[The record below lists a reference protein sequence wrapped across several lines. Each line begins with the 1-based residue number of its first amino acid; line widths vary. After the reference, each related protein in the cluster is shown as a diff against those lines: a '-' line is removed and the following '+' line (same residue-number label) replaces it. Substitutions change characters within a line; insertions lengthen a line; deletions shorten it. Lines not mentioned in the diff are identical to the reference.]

1 VVLGSFEREFL
12 SLPEEVLVTVMRDH
26 QKYFAVE
33 DADGKLAPHFLAVLN
48 TQVDEDGAATIRH
61 GNARVLTARFNDARF
76 FWDTDQKIPLTDR
89 VELLKSV
96 TFQKDLGSYWEK
108 TQANMRLAKAL
119 AEFCAARGTTMDAAA
134 IESAAQLAKADLTA
148 ELVKEFTELQGVV
161 GGLYAV
167 AQGHS
172 ATVAGAIYDQY
183 SATPRSMEAAIV
195 GLADRANTIADMF
208 ALGLAPTG
216 SKDPFALRRAANAI
230 VRILADQPLP
240 LTISRV
246 IDLALQHS
254 ASGKVQS
261 AVPAIEQFFLERL
274 TFFLRESAGLDY
286 DVVNAVLA
294 AGNDDVQDA
303 ILRGKALASVRSTD
317 DFVAIAAAFKRIRN
331 ILSQAQEK
339 QIVFADAVDSA
350 LMKQP
355 EEQSLFAALQEL
367 SPRVEQ
373 LRLERNYSAA
383 LDAIA
388 TLRPAV
394 DAFFD
399 KVMVMDPDAAV
410 RANRLALLT
419 ALLENFSNI
428 ADFSLIA
435 PAASS

>member
-1 VVLGSFEREFL
+1 
-12 SLPEEVLVTVMRDH
+12 
-26 QKYFAVE
+26 
-33 DADGKLAPHFLAVLN
+33 
-48 TQVDEDGAATIRH
+48 
-61 GNARVLTARFNDARF
+61 
-76 FWDTDQKIPLTDR
+76 
-89 VELLKSV
+89 
-96 TFQKDLGSYWEK
+96 
-108 TQANMRLAKAL
+108 
-119 AEFCAARGTTMDAAA
+119 
-134 IESAAQLAKADLTA
+134 
-148 ELVKEFTELQGVV
+148 
-161 GGLYAV
+161 
-167 AQGHS
+167 
-172 ATVAGAIYDQY
+172 
-183 SATPRSMEAAIV
+183 
-195 GLADRANTIADMF
+195 
-208 ALGLAPTG
+208 
-216 SKDPFALRRAANAI
+216 
-230 VRILADQPLP
+230 
-240 LTISRV
+240 
-246 IDLALQHS
+246 
-254 ASGKVQS
+254 
-261 AVPAIEQFFLERL
+261 
-274 TFFLRESAGLDY
+274 
-286 DVVNAVLA
+286 VVNAVLA